1 MPNKSNSSRK
11 TTKPRDSNGRYI
23 APEKAVVSRLGVNE
37 EGTPKSKNQG
47 KTITTRHGSTIT
59 YS

>member
-1 MPNKSNSSRK
+1 MPNKNSKSKK
-11 TTKPRDSNGRYI
+11 TTKPTDKYV
-23 APEKAVVSRLGVNE
+23 APQNAVVSRLGVNE
-37 EGTPKSKNQG
+37 EGTPVSKNQG

>member
-1 MPNKSNSSRK
+1 MPNKNSKSKK
-11 TTKPRDSNGRYI
+11 TTKPADKYV
-23 APEKAVVSRLGVNE
+23 APQNAVVSRLGVNE

-47 KTITTRHGSTIT
+47 KTVTTRHGSTIT

>member
-1 MPNKSNSSRK
+1 MPNKSNSSKK
-11 TTKPRDSNGRYI
+11 TTKPRDNNGRYV

-37 EGTPKSKNQG
+37 EGTPNSKNQG
-47 KTITTRHGSTIT
+47 KTVSTRHGSTIT

>member
-1 MPNKSNSSRK
+1 MPNKSNSSKK
-11 TTKPRDSNGRYI
+11 TTKPRDNNGRYV

-47 KTITTRHGSTIT
+47 KTVSTRHGSTIH

>member
-1 MPNKSNSSRK
+1 MPNKNSKSKK
-11 TTKPRDSNGRYI
+11 TTKSKDNNGKYV
-23 APEKAVVSRLGVNE
+23 APTKAVVSRLGVNE
-37 EGTPKSKNQG
+37 EGTPVSKNQG

>member
-1 MPNKSNSSRK
+1 MPNKSNSSKK
-11 TTKPRDSNGRYI
+11 TTKPRDNNGRYV

-37 EGTPKSKNQG
+37 EGTPKSKNQV
-47 KTITTRHGSTIT
+47 KTVSTRHGSTIT

>member
-1 MPNKSNSSRK
+1 MPNKSNSSKK
-11 TTKPRDSNGRYI
+11 TTKPRDNNGRYV

-47 KTITTRHGSTIT
+47 KTVSTRHCSTIT

>member
-1 MPNKSNSSRK
+1 MPNKNSQSKK
-11 TTKPRDSNGRYI
+11 TTKQKDNNGSYV

-47 KTITTRHGSTIT
+47 KTVSTRHGSTIT

>member
-1 MPNKSNSSRK
+1 MPNKSNSSKK
-11 TTKPRDSNGRYI
+11 TTKPRDSNARYI
-23 APEKAVVSRLGVNE
+23 APEKAFVSRLGVNE

>member
-1 MPNKSNSSRK
+1 MPNKSNSSK
-11 TTKPRDSNGRYI
+11 KPTKPRDSNGRYI

>member
-1 MPNKSNSSRK
+1 MPNKSNSYKK
-11 TTKPRDSNGRYI
+11 TTKSKDNNVKYI

-37 EGTPKSKNQG
+37 EGTPKSKYQG